1 MITEVYTGNSPL
13 AEELITKWNEKYD
26 EVEKLKKEMNEL
38 KSQMKKEMGVER
50 NKQYILI
57 KTDKMT
63 DYVIIYDNLS

>member
-26 EVEKLKKEMNEL
+26 EVEKLKKEMNKL